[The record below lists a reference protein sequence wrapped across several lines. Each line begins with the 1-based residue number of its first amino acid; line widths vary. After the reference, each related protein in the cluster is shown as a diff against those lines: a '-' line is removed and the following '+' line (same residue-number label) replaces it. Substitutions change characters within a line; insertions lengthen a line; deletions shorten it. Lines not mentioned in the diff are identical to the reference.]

1 MKRSSFL
8 HLFAAGGVLAG
19 AFLPSA
25 AACGPFFPTSYLSEP
40 FDEQTQLPT
49 LGFAAE
55 LQRVERDLRARLNE
69 KSPSPNPAS
78 SGSDPEPAS
87 APGGRAPPEFLL
99 YAEGARA
106 WHAGDIAA
114 AVQAWQT
121 LLQLPSPKRHY
132 RSVRAAFM
140 LGRAAELSNSAEAKA
155 FWHQTRSLA
164 EAGFADS
171 QRLAR
176 ESLGSEARLDLHS
189 GGAAVALRLYWQQF
203 EQGDPQAV
211 ASLQW
216 TLRQVFLAGP
226 EPDGAALKQMATDP
240 VSRGVVAAWFV
251 ARGGPYQS
259 WHREESARFAA
270 WTTAVSQA
278 PNLPPEEADRWAWA
292 AYNAGE
298 WDRAAQF
305 AALAPPDAPASEWV
319 RGLLQLR
326 AGHLDESAAHLA
338 NAARAFP
345 TGLDDTHSGEDD
357 FEEDSPSGQLD
368 GLRGAVELRRDR
380 YVEALRIF
388 LTADHWSDAAF
399 VAEQVL
405 TIDELKAYVGRET
418 PHPSTAHPDHD
429 LTYLLARR
437 LARAGRYREAQ
448 PYYPAAIQPIF
459 GSLVASLQSG
469 YDSAQSKSVRS
480 AAFWAAARLLKQNGM
495 ELIGTEVGPDY
506 AVWDGAYEYP
516 DLRRTRDEPLSLTWE
531 AVTRQEKARTP
542 TQRFHYRYRAADL
555 AWLAAAL
562 SPDDDARTAEI
573 LTGAGNWIADRDP
586 ESANLF
592 YKTLVLR
599 CPHTELGEEALQRH
613 WLPRS

>member
-8 HLFAAGGVLAG
+8 FLSAASGVLAG
-19 AFLPSA
+19 TFLPSA

-69 KSPSPNPAS
+69 KTLSSHPDS

-99 YAEGARA
+99 YAKGARA
-106 WHAGDIAA
+106 WHAGDTAA

-121 LLQLPSPKRHY
+121 LLQLSPAQRHY
-132 RSVRAAFM
+132 RSVWAAFM
-140 LGRAAELSNSAEAKA
+140 LGRAAELSHPAEAKA
-155 FWHQTRSLA
+155 FWRQTRALA
-164 EAGFADS
+164 EAGFADR
-171 QRLAR
+171 QQLAR
-176 ESLGSEARLDLHS
+176 ASLGSEARLDLHT
-189 GGAAVALRLYWQQF
+189 GGAAAALQLYWQQF

-216 TLRQVFLAGP
+216 TLRQVFLTGA
-226 EPDGAALKQMATDP
+226 EPDAAALKRMATDP
-240 VSRGVVAAWFV
+240 VSRSVVAAWFV

-259 WHREESARFAA
+259 WHREESARFSA

-278 PNLPPEEADRWAWA
+278 PNLPPEAADRWAWA
-292 AYNAGE
+292 AYNAGA
-298 WDRAAQF
+298 WDQAAHF
-305 AALAPPDAPASEWV
+305 AALAAPNAPASEWV

-338 NAARAFP
+338 NAALSFP
-345 TGLDDTHSGEDD
+345 TGLDNAGGGEDD
-357 FEEDSPSGQLD
+357 FDEDSPSGQLD

-380 YVEALRIF
+380 YVDALRIF
-388 LTADHWSDAAF
+388 EAAGHWSDAAF

-405 TIDELKAYVGRET
+405 TIDELKAFVGTKTSR
-418 PHPSTAHPDHD
+418 PSTAHPDHD
-429 LTYLLARR
+429 LTYVLARR

-459 GSLVASLQSG
+459 GSFVAALQSG
-469 YDSAQSKSVRS
+469 YDSAQAKSVRS
-480 AAFWAAARLLKQNGM
+480 AAFWAAAQLLKEHGM

-506 AVWDGAYEYP
+506 ALWDGAYEYP
-516 DLRRTRDEPLSLTWE
+516 DLRRAREGPLSLSWE
-531 AVTRQEKARTP
+531 AATRQEKARTP

-562 SPDDDARTAEI
+562 SPDDDDRTAAI
-573 LTGAGNWIADRDP
+573 LAGAGGWIADRDP

-599 CPHTELGEEALQRH
+599 CPHTELGAEALQRH
-613 WLPRS
+613 WLPRP